1 MDEGFEINV
10 SPYDLLLAESES
22 ERIGLESEAIDDE
35 IQEIGRRTDLYDEV
49 EEGVDHE
56 GDVTQHELALISQA
70 TAALF
75 GDINNGGMPSMESA
89 DGTISME
96 AFADLA
102 RNMKVS
108 ARDLLVR
115 LWRLITDFW
124 ENMGTRVSG
133 VSAGANA
140 TRERAKDIIGTQPK
154 VSKFDSGITAARYLN
169 FRGKKTDKF
178 SSIYESLKELEHTVE
193 SLLSTW
199 AIDVVKSG
207 DEVLRILN
215 KTLSSTN
222 PENAQEI
229 ETSLLSA
236 NDITSQLMASV
247 HPNLRKEVQLPANG
261 TLVFNLID
269 SKDVRSQVN
278 KARALQRSG
287 FTFNSGVVE
296 TEGATEVDV
305 FTVDQIRELM
315 DVSLRITEIIRRYRE
330 RNKLN
335 KLAEDTLTLVRSAKV
350 MSGNLE
356 NDISDNRQGAA
367 KNALYNY
374 GNAYA
379 SWSRQP
385 TLPIISL
392 TITYLRIVQS
402 MCNRSINAYL

>member
-22 ERIGLESEAIDDE
+22 ERISLESEAIDDE

-140 TRERAKDIIGTQPK
+140 TRERAKDIIGIQPK
-154 VSKFDSGITAARYLN
+154 VSKFDSGITAARYL
-169 FRGKKTDKF
+169 
-178 SSIYESLKELEHTVE
+178 
-193 SLLSTW
+193 
-199 AIDVVKSG
+199 
-207 DEVLRILN
+207 
-215 KTLSSTN
+215 
-222 PENAQEI
+222 
-229 ETSLLSA
+229 
-236 NDITSQLMASV
+236 
-247 HPNLRKEVQLPANG
+247 
-261 TLVFNLID
+261 
-269 SKDVRSQVN
+269 
-278 KARALQRSG
+278 
-287 FTFNSGVVE
+287 
-296 TEGATEVDV
+296 
-305 FTVDQIRELM
+305 
-315 DVSLRITEIIRRYRE
+315 
-330 RNKLN
+330 
-335 KLAEDTLTLVRSAKV
+335 
-350 MSGNLE
+350 
-356 NDISDNRQGAA
+356 
-367 KNALYNY
+367 
-374 GNAYA
+374 
-379 SWSRQP
+379 
-385 TLPIISL
+385 
-392 TITYLRIVQS
+392 
-402 MCNRSINAYL
+402 